1 MTIEEKIN
9 SLGLVLPPAPAPAGS
24 YVSSVRTGNLL
35 FIAGTLPMV
44 DGKLAYTGQIGSA
57 PEKDLDY
64 GYAAAKACAL
74 AALAN
79 AKAAL
84 GSLDKIKRVVNLNG
98 FVNAPA
104 GFEMAPKVI
113 NGASDVLVE
122 IFGEAGKHA
131 RAAVAL
137 PGVPL
142 NATAEVQVVL
152 EVE

>member
-1 MTIEEKIN
+1 MTIEEKIT
-9 SLGLVLPPAPAPAGS
+9 SLGLILPPPPAPAGS
-24 YVSSVRTGNLL
+24 YVPSVRTGNLL

-44 DGKLAYTGQIGSA
+44 DGKLAYTGMIGSA
-57 PEKDLDY
+57 PEKDIDY

-84 GSLDKIKRVVNLNG
+84 GSLDKIKRVVNVNG

-142 NATAEVQVVL
+142 NATAEVQVIL